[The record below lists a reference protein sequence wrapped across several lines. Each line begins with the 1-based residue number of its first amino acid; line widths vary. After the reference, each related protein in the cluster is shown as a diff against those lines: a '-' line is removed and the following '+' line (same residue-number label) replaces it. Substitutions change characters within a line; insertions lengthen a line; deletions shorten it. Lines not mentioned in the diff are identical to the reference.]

1 MAINTTTVT
10 KSMAAAFFTIIAMA
24 ALASA
29 ATTGVVQPPESD
41 HLVNR
46 CMAKVSSRCAMY
58 VTAEMYNHLHGPL
71 KQNGCCLEVY
81 HMGRVCLHI
90 VTRHV
95 IETLMP
101 KLEGVEKQDSLE
113 KSTQIW
119 YLCVSV

>member
-29 ATTGVVQPPESD
+29 TTGLVQPPESD
-41 HLVNR
+41 HLVNK
-46 CMAKVSSRCAMY
+46 CMAKISSRCAMY
-58 VTAEMYNHLHGPL
+58 VTAEMYNHGPL

-81 HMGRVCLHI
+81 HMGRICLHI
-90 VTRHV
+90 MTKHV
-95 IETLMP
+95 IGTLIP
-101 KLEGVEKQDSLE
+101 KVKGHKKQDSLA

-119 YLCVSV
+119 YLCVPV